1 MPGGRDIAYDPSSAL
16 IATKSFEVADR
27 NRTGVLVHGVESQIP
42 ISQLFHKTW
51 PLTHPAC
58 VTISPSRCDNDN
70 CQQEPVGQRR
80 LHNPYNGKPDLN
92 PDCRQRAFEG
102 EGGKGILARHVTYD
116 CLLPMIG
123 KVRDEEG
130 LRPGIGGTFC
140 LASARSHR
148 CAVVGMREG
157 KSRRDW
163 SHSPWRTLNQTWQ

>member
-1 MPGGRDIAYDPSSAL
+1 MVTSTFKHSREPRIRTNTKSSGHPPGRQTTRRHPAAPSVVWYQPSTSALGDCSIAHDPSSSL

-102 EGGKGILARHVTYD
+102 EGGKGILARHV
-116 CLLPMIG
+116 
-123 KVRDEEG
+123 
-130 LRPGIGGTFC
+130 
-140 LASARSHR
+140 
-148 CAVVGMREG
+148 
-157 KSRRDW
+157 
-163 SHSPWRTLNQTWQ
+163 